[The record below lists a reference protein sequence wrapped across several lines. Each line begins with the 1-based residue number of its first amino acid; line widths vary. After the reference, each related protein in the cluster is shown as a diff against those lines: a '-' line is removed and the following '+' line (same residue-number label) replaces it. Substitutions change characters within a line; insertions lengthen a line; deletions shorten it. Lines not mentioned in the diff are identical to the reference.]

1 MPSFSNLNDRRG
13 GKSRTVS
20 SIQTIHWMRP
30 HDAPSFP
37 VLCRLLALLLAL
49 AVAPTVAFA
58 QERDHDRDRDHGRG
72 ADSIVGSWIVQGFP
86 NPPGPPPFKNLGTF
100 TEDGGNINSDPSSGG
115 GHGLWK
121 KVAPRT
127 FAIKFLTIVPPG
139 FESIGYPPE
148 TIITVTSDALILNP
162 QGDELRGAFNTVFTP
177 PTGQPSSFDGTVVL
191 TRIKF

>member
-1 MPSFSNLNDRRG
+1 
-13 GKSRTVS
+13 
-20 SIQTIHWMRP
+20 MRP
-30 HDAPSFP
+30 PDYAASFP
-37 VLCRLLALLLAL
+37 VLYRLLALLLAF
-49 AVAPTVAFA
+49 AVGPTVVFA
-58 QERDHDRDRDHGRG
+58 QERDHERDRDHGRG
-72 ADSIVGSWIVQGFP
+72 ADAIVGSWIVQVFP

-100 TEDGGNINSDPSSGG
+100 TEDGGNINSDPSFGG

-139 FESIGYPPE
+139 FDPPFPSE
-148 TIITVTSDALILNP
+148 TIITVTSDALILNL
-162 QGDELRGAFNTVFTP
+162 QGDELRGAFNTIITP